1 MDEIA
6 GLKFLERPSHE
17 GEGPAPALLLLHGVG
32 SHEGDLFRL
41 APSLDPR
48 FHLFSLRAP
57 VVLGPGSY
65 GWFHVEFTPQGSVI
79 EPEEAEASRRALI
92 AFIEALPAARGI
104 DPRRVY
110 SMGFSQGAIMTLAL
124 VYTRPDL
131 LAGAVALAGR
141 TLPEL
146 FAEEGPLAGHLAPP
160 EALEGLPVFV
170 GHGLHDE
177 VLGVHHARAT
187 RERLQA
193 YPVRLT
199 YREYDMGH
207 FIGEAC
213 LEEVRRWLAER
224 LEEAP

>member
-6 GLKFLERPSHE
+6 GLRFLERPAGA
-17 GEGPAPALLLLHGVG
+17 GEGPVPALLLLHGVG

-41 APSLDPR
+41 APSLGPR

-65 GWFHVEFTPQGSVI
+65 GWFRVEFTPQGSVI
-79 EPEEAEASRRALI
+79 EPEEAEASRQAFI
-92 AFIEALPAARGI
+92 AFIESLPSARDV

-110 SMGFSQGAIMTLAL
+110 SLGFSQGAIMTLAL
-124 VYTRPDL
+124 VFTRPDL

-146 FAEEGPLAGHLAPP
+146 FAETGPLAGHLAPL
-160 EALEGLPVFV
+160 EALAGLPVFV
-170 GHGLHDE
+170 GHGLQDE

-187 RERLQA
+187 RERLEA
-193 YPVRLT
+193 APVRLT

-207 FIGEAC
+207 CIGQAC

-224 LEEAP
+224 LEEGR